1 MPRTGIRQDLLK
13 ARLEALVDRYDDR
26 FLDSDPVGLVRRF
39 DDPEDR
45 EIVALLAAGLA
56 YGRVASIRTS
66 LVRLLDVLGPHPSR
80 FVDGFDPRRDAARFD
95 GFAHRFHTGR
105 DVALYLWLVRQARA
119 AASSLEDFFLAQDPG
134 PSDETVEAALDAF
147 GRRLFGLDARPF
159 TRDGAIA
166 RNDRVRFFLP
176 VPGDGSACKRS
187 CLFLRWMVRPDDGID
202 CGVWR
207 RVARARLV
215 LPLDT
220 HLVRV
225 VRALRWTRRKA
236 AGWPMALE
244 ATARLRE
251 LDPADP
257 VRYDFALSRLGI
269 LGLLRAPGGR
279 LGRRQ
284 IEAALNEAAA
294 AGAASS

>member
-1 MPRTGIRQDLLK
+1 MPRSGIRQDLLK

-39 DDPEDR
+39 EAPEDR

-56 YGRVASIRTS
+56 YGRVASIRAS
-66 LVRLLDVLGPHPSR
+66 LVRLLDILGPHPSR

-105 DVALYLWLVRQARA
+105 DVALYLWLVRRARE
-119 AASSLEDFFLAQDPG
+119 AASSLEDVFLADDPA
-134 PSDETVEAALDAF
+134 PAAETVGAALDAF
-147 GRRLFGLDARPF
+147 GRRLFAQDARPF
-159 TRDGAIA
+159 TPDGAVA

-176 VPGDGSACKRS
+176 LPGDGSACKRS

-251 LDPADP
+251 IDPTDP

-284 IEAALNEAAA
+284 IEAALSDAAA
-294 AGAASS
+294 AEAVSS